1 MNEDQREG
9 FTSDYSNSDQDCTRG
24 KNVASTAITTSSAT
38 VVVNT
43 NIQPQVQYVESS
55 PFIRYLSKI
64 HRIFQ
69 ENQCF
74 Q

>member
-1 MNEDQREG
+1 MKRKSNHFSQRAG

-43 NIQPQVQYVESS
+43 NIQPQVQ
-55 PFIRYLSKI
+55 
-64 HRIFQ
+64 
-69 ENQCF
+69 
-74 Q
+74 